1 MIPGVPAWAWTDN
14 TGLAVTIGGAAV
26 AAIYSIFWYLL

>member
-1 MIPGVPAWAWTDN
+1 MIPAVPAWVWTGDFGPAA
-14 TGLAVTIGGAAV
+14 GLGGAAV